1 MAETSTTT
9 NMALILP
16 TPGERLGPTWA
27 SDLNT
32 ALTTIDSHNHSPGQ
46 GAQIGV
52 DGITIDGNLDFNK
65 FVGAVYPAINMK
77 YLSWVRQTAHPGV
90 NNGLYSYGVSTGTD
104 GDLWFRNNNGV
115 NIQVTAGTAVNVPA
129 GTNAA
134 NVLRKGD
141 ISTFGGTGVIGSPK
155 EMMTTG
161 PTAQDGVVYNI
172 TPGAAYYINLPLGGS
187 TGSEEGRLFV
197 IKDVSGTAATNNI
210 LIGVQG
216 YDFATASG
224 GTQSIEGGLKYVTMN
239 SNYAAI
245 YFWYDGASVWSRI

>member
-1 MAETSTTT
+1 MAETSTTS

-65 FVGAVYPAINMK
+65 SVGAVFPAINMK
-77 YLSWVRQTAHPGV
+77 YLSWVRQTAHPGI

-134 NVLRKGD
+134 NVLNKGNLSTTSGTGA
-141 ISTFGGTGVIGSPK
+141 ISTPK
-155 EMMTTG
+155 LLDTST
-161 PTAQDGVVYNI
+161 DSGVVYNVS
-172 TPGAAYYINLPLGGS
+172 PGASYYISLPQGGS
-187 TGSEEGRLFV
+187 VGCGEGRLIIV
-197 IKDVSGTAATNNI
+197 KDVSGTAATNNI
-210 LIGVQG
+210 QVGVF
-216 YDFATASG
+216 DTNHST
-224 GTQSIEGGLKYVTMN
+224 GTSTSTNRIEGGLFIDTIN
-239 SNYAAI
+239 SNYAAV
-245 YFWYDGASVWSRI
+245 YYWYDGANTWSRI